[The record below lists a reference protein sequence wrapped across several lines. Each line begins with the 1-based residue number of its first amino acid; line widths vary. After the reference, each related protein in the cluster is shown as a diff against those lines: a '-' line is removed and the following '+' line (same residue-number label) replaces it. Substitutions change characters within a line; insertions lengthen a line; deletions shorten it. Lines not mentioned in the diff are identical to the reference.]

1 MKYTCLTALSR
12 FAFGHNKHLKS
23 IAAEYWKPQANS
35 LLSSLPSLASISN
48 PSCYNPSQF
57 IQVGSTISS
66 NIGPVLRGS
75 SDNTAGGRD
84 GRISTSSPVTSTGV
98 MLGSPLSDDSSH
110 HSDSGILIKETASNG
125 VIDYPRTRPL
135 DNAQYSQFILAMC
148 NMAKDPSPR
157 VANVGR
163 RALSIIGIELVVA
176 KAARFGA
183 VGIHQGDSS
192 APSHLSNLSGLARSS
207 SWFDLNAGNS

>member
-1 MKYTCLTALSR
+1 M
-12 FAFGHNKHLKS
+12 N
-23 IAAEYWKPQANS
+23 
-35 LLSSLPSLASISN
+35 
-48 PSCYNPSQF
+48 
-57 IQVGSTISS
+57 
-66 NIGPVLRGS
+66 
-75 SDNTAGGRD
+75 
-84 GRISTSSPVTSTGV
+84 
-98 MLGSPLSDDSSH
+98 

-125 VIDYPRTRPL
+125 VIDYPRARPL

-183 VGIHQGDSS
+183 GGIHQGDSC

-207 SWFDLNAGNS
+207 SWFDLNAGKILIFCDL